1 MLKNEI
7 LKLQKDVIYPSI
19 SILMPTSRVTVESN
33 QEKILLKNLT
43 NELEEKLKY
52 KVNRKEAELL
62 LNKVREITNEIDFFK
77 LSEGLGIFVNEN
89 TSFVVKFPFKVP
101 AMTVIDDTFETKF
114 LINQYNHSLE
124 YYLLNLNE
132 KETSLFVGFN
142 EILEVVKTNDFP
154 FAITDIVEISYEQGT
169 WHYDSAML
177 EKIRQFVREANR
189 RFRKNVEYEVPLII
203 SGVNKIL
210 SLFEDLSDYK
220 LLIGKIEG
228 SYTSADLPKLGKKAS
243 VIVNSYLNELKEKVY
258 HQFKESFGYKKA
270 SFGLL
275 DVWNL
280 ANQGRVEVLLVE
292 ENYHQPARFEGNQP
306 VFVEE
311 TNDKML
317 VEDIVDETIELV
329 FKQKGKVY
337 FYEDGRLREY
347 QRIGAILRY

>member
-19 SILMPTSRVTVESN
+19 SILLPTSRVTVDAN
-33 QEKILLKNLT
+33 QEKILLKNLI
-43 NELEEKLKY
+43 NELEEKLKH
-52 KVNRKEAELL
+52 KVNRKEADLL
-62 LNKVREITNEIDFFK
+62 LSKVREMINEIDFFK
-77 LSEGLGIFVNEN
+77 LSEGLGIFLNEKN
-89 TSFVVKFPFKVP
+89 SFIVKFPFKVP

-114 LINQYNHSLE
+114 LIKQYSQSLE

-132 KETSLFVGFN
+132 KETSLLVGFN
-142 EILEVVKTNDFP
+142 EILEVVQTNDFP
-154 FAITDIVEISYEQGT
+154 FAITDIVDISYDQGT

-177 EKIRQFVREANR
+177 EKIKQFVREANR
-189 RFRKNVEYEVPLII
+189 RFRKNVENEVPLII

-228 SYTSADLPKLGKKAS
+228 SYTTNDLPQLGKKAS
-243 VIVNSYLNELKEKVY
+243 VIVNSYVNELKEKVY

-337 FYEDGRLREY
+337 FYEDERLKEY